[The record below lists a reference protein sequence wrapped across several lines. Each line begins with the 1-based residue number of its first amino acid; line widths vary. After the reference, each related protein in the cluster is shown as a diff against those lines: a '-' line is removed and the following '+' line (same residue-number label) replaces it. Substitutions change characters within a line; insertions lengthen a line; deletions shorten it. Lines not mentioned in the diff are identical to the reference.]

1 MEKKILKDWIER
13 FFAAELTMDEERELY
28 RYLCENE
35 VPTELRKDKEAI
47 IALCGEPEEVELP
60 EGAAQRLEEM
70 LDGLEEMK
78 THHKE
83 CCSAALLVG
92 DKSPVVATDAHSRRP
107 CKGGLE
113 APPRRRTLPHRE
125 GWGGSFLLRAA
136 CVTGVAMALFLA
148 LPEDKDKPLL
158 TEVYEEENT
167 FDNPE
172 EAMQCF
178 MAAYGD
184 IMFAMN
190 TARDNTREAHQ
201 AVTQSV
207 KTSLNML
214 KLEATKNREL

>member
-28 RYLCENE
+28 RYLCEKE

-47 IALCGEPEEVELP
+47 IALCGNIDKEVELP
-60 EGAAQRLEEM
+60 EGATHRLEAM
-70 LDGLEEMK
+70 LDEMEEMQ
-78 THHKE
+78 TH
-83 CCSAALLVG
+83 LN
-92 DKSPVVATDAHSRRP
+92 PP

-136 CVTGVAMALFLA
+136 CVAGVAVALFLA
-148 LPEDKDKPLL
+148 LPKSKDEPMLA
-158 TEVYEEENT
+158 EVYDEEDT

-178 MAAYGD
+178 MAAYND

-190 TARDNTREAHQ
+190 TARDNTREVHQ
-201 AVTQSV
+201 ALEQSV
-207 KTSLNML
+207 ATSLNLL
-214 KLEATKNREL
+214 KLEPTKNREL

>member
-1 MEKKILKDWIER
+1 MEKEILKDWIER
-13 FFAAELTMDEERELY
+13 FFNAELTLDEERELHH
-28 RYLCENE
+28 YLCENE

-60 EGAAQRLEEM
+60 KGAAQRLEAM
-70 LDGLEEMK
+70 LDELEEMQ
-78 THHKE
+78 TH
-83 CCSAALLVG
+83 LN
-92 DKSPVVATDAHSRRP
+92 PP

-136 CVTGVAMALFLA
+136 CVAGVAVALFLA

-158 TEVYEEENT
+158 AEVYEEEDT

-178 MAAYGD
+178 MAAYND

-190 TARDNTREAHQ
+190 TARDNTHEVHQ
-201 AVTQSV
+201 ALSQSV
-207 KTSLNML
+207 TTSLNLL
-214 KLEATKNREL
+214 KLEPTKNREL

>member
-1 MEKKILKDWIER
+1 MEKEILRDWIER

-47 IALCGEPEEVELP
+47 IALCGNIDKEVELP
-60 EGAAQRLEEM
+60 EGATHRLEAM
-70 LDGLEEMK
+70 LDEMEEMQ
-78 THHKE
+78 TH
-83 CCSAALLVG
+83 LN
-92 DKSPVVATDAHSRRP
+92 PP

-125 GWGGSFLLRAA
+125 GWGAFLLRAA
-136 CVTGVAMALFLA
+136 CVAGVVMALFLA

-158 TEVYEEENT
+158 AEVYEEEDT

-178 MAAYGD
+178 MAAYND

-201 AVTQSV
+201 VLSQSV
-207 KTSLNML
+207 RTNLNLL
-214 KLEATKNREL
+214 KLEPTKNREL

>member
-1 MEKKILKDWIER
+1 MEKEILKDWIER

-60 EGAAQRLEEM
+60 EGAVQRLEAM
-70 LDGLEEMK
+70 LDELEEMHTRLNPPCEEGAEG
-78 THHKE
+78 THPRY
-83 CCSAALLVG
+83 SL
-92 DKSPVVATDAHSRRP
+92 
-107 CKGGLE
+107 
-113 APPRRRTLPHRE
+113 PPRK
-125 GWGGSFLLRAA
+125 GWGTFLLRAA
-136 CVTGVAMALFLA
+136 CVAGVAMALFLA

-158 TEVYEEENT
+158 AEVYEEENT

-214 KLEATKNREL
+214 KLEPTKNREL

>member
-1 MEKKILKDWIER
+1 MEKEILRDWIER
-13 FFAAELTMDEERELY
+13 FFAAELTMAEERELY
-28 RYLCENE
+28 RYLCEKE

-47 IALCGEPEEVELP
+47 IALCGNIDKEVELP
-60 EGAAQRLEEM
+60 EGATHRLEAM
-70 LDGLEEMK
+70 LDEMEEMQ
-78 THHKE
+78 TH
-83 CCSAALLVG
+83 LN
-92 DKSPVVATDAHSRRP
+92 PP

-136 CVTGVAMALFLA
+136 CVAGVAVALFLA
-148 LPEDKDKPLL
+148 LPNSKDEPMLAEAYDEED
-158 TEVYEEENT
+158 T

-178 MAAYGD
+178 MAAYND

-201 AVTQSV
+201 VLSQSV
-207 KTSLNML
+207 RTNLNLL
-214 KLEATKNREL
+214 KLEPTKNREL

>member
-1 MEKKILKDWIER
+1 MEKEILRDWIER
-13 FFAAELTMDEERELY
+13 FFAAELTMAEERELY

-35 VPTELRKDKEAI
+35 VPTEFREDKEAI

-60 EGAAQRLEEM
+60 EGAAQRLEAM
-70 LDGLEEMK
+70 LDELEEMQ
-78 THHKE
+78 TRLNPPCE
-83 CCSAALLVG
+83 ERVEG
-92 DKSPVVATDAHSRRP
+92 TRP
-107 CKGGLE
+107 RYSL
-113 APPRRRTLPHRE
+113 PPRK
-125 GWGGSFLLRAA
+125 GWGTFLLRAA
-136 CVTGVAMALFLA
+136 CVVGVAMALFLA

-158 TEVYEEENT
+158 AEVYEEENT

-214 KLEATKNREL
+214 KLEPTKNREL

>member
-1 MEKKILKDWIER
+1 MEKEILKDWIER

-60 EGAAQRLEEM
+60 EGAAQRLEAM
-70 LDGLEEMK
+70 LDELEEMQTRLNPPCEEGAEG
-78 THHKE
+78 THPRY
-83 CCSAALLVG
+83 SL
-92 DKSPVVATDAHSRRP
+92 
-107 CKGGLE
+107 
-113 APPRRRTLPHRE
+113 PPRK
-125 GWGGSFLLRAA
+125 GWGAFLLRAA
-136 CVTGVAMALFLA
+136 CVAGVAMALFLA
-148 LPEDKDKPLL
+148 LPEDNDESLL
-158 TEVYEEENT
+158 AEVYEEEDT

-178 MAAYGD
+178 MAAYND

-201 AVTQSV
+201 ALEQSV
-207 KTSLNML
+207 ITNLNML
-214 KLEATKNREL
+214 KLEPTKNREL